1 MKPNQMRESVT
12 NSGDFHHKE
21 MSDSPQ
27 TSPSRNNAYPPS
39 GKPVGGSHAGA
50 GEDSPQSA
58 NTRHASP
65 PSVMVLAEND
75 KPDKQNSH
83 DNSHLE
89 HHQSVPSVVVPSS
102 TSEFH
107 QKDQSSI
114 QDPPKD
120 SSSTLSYPSER
131 SVEGHL
137 MDHAKNPK
145 LTSSDPRPV
154 DNHGGNH
161 LSEKNHNE
169 TEPKAAYEKRTF
181 HRRQDPPLPETGLP
195 KPPGYPPPGRP
206 TSPSKLEPQ
215 PNKGKTWL
223 EKICC
228 CCCWCC
234 SI

>member
-1 MKPNQMRESVT
+1 MRESVT
-12 NSGDFHHKE
+12 NSGDFYHKE

-50 GEDSPQSA
+50 GQDSPQSA

-83 DNSHLE
+83 ANSHLE
-89 HHQSVPSVVVPSS
+89 HQQRVPS
-102 TSEFH
+102 
-107 QKDQSSI
+107 
-114 QDPPKD
+114 DPPKD
-120 SSSTLSYPSER
+120 SSSTLSYPSE
-131 SVEGHL
+131 
-137 MDHAKNPK
+137 
-145 LTSSDPRPV
+145 
-154 DNHGGNH
+154 NH
-161 LSEKNHNE
+161 LSQKNHKV

-181 HRRQDPPLPETGLP
+181 HPRQDPPLPETGLI
-195 KPPGYPPPGRP
+195 KPDGYPPPGQP

-215 PNKGKTWL
+215 PKKGKTWL

-228 CCCWCC
+228 CCCCC
-234 SI
+234 C

>member
-1 MKPNQMRESVT
+1 
-12 NSGDFHHKE
+12 

-102 TSEFH
+102 SFEFH

-120 SSSTLSYPSER
+120 SSSTLSYPSE
-131 SVEGHL
+131 
-137 MDHAKNPK
+137 
-145 LTSSDPRPV
+145 
-154 DNHGGNH
+154 NH
-161 LSEKNHNE
+161 LSQKNHKV

-181 HRRQDPPLPETGLP
+181 HPRQDPPLPETGLI
-195 KPPGYPPPGRP
+195 KPDGYPPPGQP

-215 PNKGKTWL
+215 PKKGKT
-223 EKICC
+223 
-228 CCCWCC
+228 
-234 SI
+234 

>member
-50 GEDSPQSA
+50 GEGSPQSA
-58 NTRHASP
+58 NSRHASP
-65 PSVMVLAEND
+65 PPMMVLAEND

-89 HHQSVPSVVVPSS
+89 RQQSVPSVVVPSS
-102 TSEFH
+102 SSEFH
-107 QKDQSSI
+107 QKDQSPI

-120 SSSTLSYPSER
+120 SSLTSSCPSVR
-131 SVEGHL
+131 SVEGPL
-137 MDHAKNPK
+137 TDHPKTPK

-161 LSEKNHNE
+161 LSQKNHKE
-169 TEPKAAYEKRTF
+169 TEPKSAYEKRKF
-181 HRRQDPPLPETGLP
+181 HPRQDPPLPETGLL
-195 KPPGYPPPGRP
+195 KPDGYPPPGRP
-206 TSPSKLEPQ
+206 TSPSKLEPK
-215 PNKGKTWL
+215 PKKGKAWL